1 MYSEILILAMLRQGP
16 RHGYEIKKEVEEV
29 LAGTVSL
36 NNKTLYPMLKHFEEM
51 GAVER
56 RVVTQEGKPNRHVFS
71 LTERG
76 MELLHDLLCDFPA
89 SLAGVE
95 AEFFTRVS
103 FFDYLTQEEQKAILK
118 QRLAHLEGGL
128 NYLERMQQMTE
139 GQECAPTMGIS
150 MSNAKLVLAFHTQR
164 IREEYQWVA
173 SLLEKLQASS

>member
-1 MYSEILILAMLRQGP
+1 MEAA
-16 RHGYEIKKEVEEV
+16 

-36 NNKTLYPMLKHFEEM
+36 NNKTLYPTLKRFEEM

-56 RVVTQEGKPNRHVFS
+56 RVITQEGKPNRHVYS

-103 FFDYLTQEEQKAILK
+103 FFDYLTREEQKAILK
-118 QRLAHLEGGL
+118 QRLTHLEGGL
-128 NYLERMQQMTE
+128 NYLERMHQMAKGE
-139 GQECAPTMGIS
+139 ECAPSMGIS
-150 MSNAKLVLAFHTQR
+150 MSNAKRVLAFHTQR

-173 SLLEKLQASS
+173 SFLEELQATS